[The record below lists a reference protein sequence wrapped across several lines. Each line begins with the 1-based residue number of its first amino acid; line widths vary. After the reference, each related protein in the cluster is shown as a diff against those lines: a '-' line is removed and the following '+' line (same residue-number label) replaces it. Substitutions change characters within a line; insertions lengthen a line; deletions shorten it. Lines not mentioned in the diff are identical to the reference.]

1 MKSHKAKIAE
11 RLRKARDELGLTQ
24 TELAKIAGI
33 SRSALV
39 HYETGGT
46 VPGGLELI
54 KLSNTLKVTPNYLLS
69 GSETFL
75 ESNKP
80 EHILATDNQE
90 LLIARMSICFMA
102 LDKPV
107 RENMSE
113 LLISMVQQKLSA
125 EEFPVLMTFMDELGS
140 TLKGDSPEMEK
151 VIETMFPNTDFPKT
165 TQKAEELGVDQDKET
180 K

>member
-24 TELAKIAGI
+24 TELAKKAGI
-33 SRSALV
+33 SRSAIV
-39 HYETGGT
+39 HYETAGT
-46 VPGGLELI
+46 VPGGIELI
-54 KLSNTLKVTPNYLLS
+54 KLSNALKVTPNYLLS

-75 ESNKP
+75 ESDKP

-90 LLIARMSICFMA
+90 LMIARISLCFLA

-107 RENMSE
+107 REKMSE
-113 LLISMVQQKLSA
+113 LLISLVQQKLSND
-125 EEFPVLMTFMDELGS
+125 EFEVLMTFMDELG
-140 TLKGDSPEMEK
+140 TNMQGFATDVEK
-151 VIETMFPNTDFPKT
+151 FVAETFSESDFPKT
-165 TQKAEELGVDQDKET
+165 AKKSKKLGLDKE

>member
-24 TELAKIAGI
+24 TELARTAGI
-33 SRSALV
+33 SRSAVV
-39 HYETGGT
+39 HYETAGT

-54 KLSNTLKVTPNYLLS
+54 KLSNVLNVTPNYLLS
-69 GSETFL
+69 GSEAFL

-80 EHILATDNQE
+80 EHVLATDNQQ

-102 LDKPV
+102 LDRPV
-107 RENMSE
+107 REKMSE
-113 LLISMVQQKLSA
+113 LLISMVQQKLSS
-125 EEFPVLMTFMDELGS
+125 EEFEVLMTAMDELGNALEGS
-140 TLKGDSPEMEK
+140 APEMEK
-151 VIETMFPNTDFPKT
+151 IVDSILAENDFPKT
-165 TQKAEELGVDQDKET
+165 ARKAAELGLDQEKEA

>member
-24 TELAKIAGI
+24 TELAKMAGI
-33 SRSALV
+33 GRSAVV
-39 HYETGGT
+39 HYETAGT
-46 VPGGLELI
+46 VPGGIELI

-75 ESNKP
+75 DSNKP

-90 LLIARMSICFMA
+90 LLIARMSICFLA

-107 RENMSE
+107 REKMSE
-113 LLISMVQQKLSA
+113 LLISMVQQKLSS
-125 EEFPVLMTFMDELGS
+125 EEFEVLMTFMDELGS
-140 TLKGDSPEMEK
+140 TLNVNSSEMEK
-151 VIETMFPNTDFPKT
+151 VYEAMFSETDFPKT
-165 TQKAEELGVDQDKET
+165 AQKAEELGLDQEKEA

>member
-24 TELAKIAGI
+24 TDLAKTAGI
-33 SRSALV
+33 SRSAVV
-39 HYETGGT
+39 HYETAGT

-54 KLSNTLKVTPNYLLS
+54 KLSNVLNITPNYLLS

-75 ESNKP
+75 VSNKP
-80 EHILATDNQE
+80 EHVLATDNQE
-90 LLIARMSICFMA
+90 LLIARMSVCLLV

-107 RENMSE
+107 REKMSE

-125 EEFPVLMTFMDELGS
+125 EEFEVLMTAMDELGNA
-140 TLKGDSPEMEK
+140 LKGNAAEMEK
-151 VIETMFPNTDFPKT
+151 MVDSILSENDFSKT
-165 TQKAEELGVDQDKET
+165 AQKSKELGLDQEK
-180 K
+180 KAK